1 MRGIVRPR
9 ACRSV
14 KTMHSTVG
22 RPQSLGEE
30 IANSVSH
37 GIGLLAAL
45 VGAPVLLLAAVGQ
58 GTTANIVGAGV
69 FAATTVLLYLASTLY
84 HALPPSRAKSAF
96 RTLDHG
102 AIFLL
107 IAGTYTPFTL
117 GVLRGAWGWLL
128 FALVWTLAVA
138 GVLLKAT
145 TTFRYPVL
153 STALYLAMGWLA
165 LIAVRPFW
173 LRVPRAGLLWLL
185 AGGLSYTAGVAF
197 FAATRLRYGHF
208 VWHLCVLTGT
218 VCHFFAVLWYAA

>member
-1 MRGIVRPR
+1 
-9 ACRSV
+9 
-14 KTMHSTVG
+14 MHSTVR

-37 GIGLLAAL
+37 GIGLLAAM
-45 VGAPVLLLAAVGQ
+45 VGAPVLLLAAVRH
-58 GTTANIVGAGV
+58 GTTATVVGAGV
-69 FAATTVLLYLASTLY
+69 FVATTIMLYLASTLY
-84 HALPPSRAKSAF
+84 HAFPHSRAKRVF
-96 RTLDHG
+96 RTCDHG

-128 FALVWTLAVA
+128 FGLVWTLAVA
-138 GVLLKAT
+138 GVVLEVTSAL
-145 TTFRYPVL
+145 RHPVL
-153 STALYLAMGWLA
+153 STALYLTMGWLA

-173 LRVPRAGLLWLL
+173 LHVPPAGLFWLL

-197 FAATRLRYGHF
+197 FAATRLRYSHF

-218 VCHFFAVLWYAA
+218 ACHFFAVLWYAA

>member
-1 MRGIVRPR
+1 
-9 ACRSV
+9 
-14 KTMHSTVG
+14 MHSTVR

-45 VGAPVLLLAAVGQ
+45 VGAPVLLLAAVRH
-58 GTTANIVGAGV
+58 GTTATVVGAGV
-69 FAATTVLLYLASTLY
+69 FVSTTVMLYLASTLY
-84 HALPPSRAKSAF
+84 HAFPHSRAKRVF

-128 FALVWTLAVA
+128 FGLVWTLAVA
-138 GVLLKAT
+138 GVVLKVTGAL
-145 TTFRYPVL
+145 RHPVL
-153 STALYLAMGWLA
+153 STALYLTMGWLA
-165 LIAVRPFW
+165 LIAVRPIW
-173 LRVPRAGLLWLL
+173 LHVPPAGLFGLL
-185 AGGLSYTAGVAF
+185 TGGLSYTAGVAF
-197 FAATRLRYGHF
+197 FAATRLRYSHF

-218 VCHFFAVLWYAA
+218 ACHFFAVLWYAA

>member
-1 MRGIVRPR
+1 
-9 ACRSV
+9 
-14 KTMHSTVG
+14 MHSTAG

-37 GIGLLAAL
+37 GVGLLAAL
-45 VGAPVLLLAAVGQ
+45 VGAPVLLLAAVGH
-58 GTTANIVGAGV
+58 GTTANVVGAGV
-69 FAATTVLLYLASTLY
+69 FVATTVLLYLASTLY
-84 HALPPSRAKSAF
+84 HALPHSRAKRVF

-117 GVLRGAWGWLL
+117 GVLRGAWGWVL
-128 FALVWTLAVA
+128 FGLVWTLAVA
-138 GVLLKAT
+138 GVLLKVT
-145 TTFRYPVL
+145 STFRHPVF
-153 STALYLAMGWLA
+153 STALYLTMGWLA

-173 LRVPRAGLLWLL
+173 LRVPPAGLLWLL

-208 VWHLCVLTGT
+208 IWHLCVLAGT
-218 VCHFFAVLWYAA
+218 ACHFFAVLWYAA